1 MIFDDNTYNGLF
13 SEKDFLGE
21 ISFSYPLSKI
31 SWLKVGGPVDVL
43 FRPKSIDSL
52 ISFLKKAPSYIP
64 VTTIGVCS
72 NLLIRDGGINGVALK
87 LGSAFGEIEINDDEV
102 KVGAGNL
109 GARVAI
115 HLAKFGFDM
124 SFLRT
129 IPGTIGG
136 AVLMNAGC
144 YGYSFGDYVSAIE
157 GITRDG
163 KFINLSKKD
172 IDFSYRKCQMSDEL
186 IVTSVILKPVKL
198 QSKLIEKKMEKAI
211 SQRQKT
217 QPIEVPSCGSTFKN
231 PDGKPSLMKENK
243 IKLKAWKLIDEAGLR
258 GKKIGKAQV
267 SEKHPNFLI
276 NTGGATA
283 SDIEALGEHVRKIV
297 FEKHKINLDWE
308 LIRLGNK

>member
-1 MIFDDNTYNGLF
+1 MDNDTYNRMF
-13 SEKDFLGE
+13 SEKKFQGT
-21 ISFSYPLSKI
+21 ISFSYSLSKL
-31 SWLKVGGPVDVL
+31 SWLRVGGPVDIL
-43 FRPKSIDSL
+43 FRPKNKDNL
-52 ISFLKKAPSYIP
+52 VSFLKKAPCYIP
-64 VTTIGVCS
+64 ITTIGVCS

-87 LGSAFGEIEINDDEV
+87 LGSGFAEIEISDDEV

-115 HLAKFGFDM
+115 HLSKFGFDM

-163 KFINLSKKD
+163 NFIKLSKKD
-172 IDFSYRKCQMSDEL
+172 VDFNYRKCQMPDEL
-186 IVTSVILKPVKL
+186 IVTSVILRPVKL
-198 QSKLIEKKMEKAI
+198 QRELIEEKMEKAI
-211 SQRQKT
+211 FQRQKT
-217 QPIEVPSCGSTFKN
+217 QPVDVPSCGSTFKN
-231 PDGKPSLMKENK
+231 PDGKPSLMKEKK

-258 GKKIGKAQV
+258 GKKVGNAQV

-276 NTGGATA
+276 NLGGATA
-283 SDIEALGEHVRKIV
+283 ADIETLGEHVRKIV
-297 FEKHKINLDWE
+297 FEKHNITLDWE